1 MPNIFKDLKEFAMR
15 GNVVDLAVGFT
26 VGAAFTTIARSLVDD
41 IIMPIVGLM
50 VGRVEFKELF
60 WLLKAGPNQAPP
72 YTTLADAQA
81 AGAVTVNYG
90 VFINNVL
97 AFFIVT
103 LVMFFLIRLANRIE
117 RELEEGFGNVED
129 TIPTQK
135 KCPFCLT
142 TIARR
147 ATRCPQCTSELQPI
161 EEMETPA

>member
-1 MPNIFKDLKEFAMR
+1 MLKIINDIKEFAMR

-41 IIMPIVGLM
+41 IIMPVVGLI
-50 VGRVEFKELF
+50 VGRVEFKDLF
-60 WLLKAGPNQAPP
+60 WMLKAGPQQSPP

-97 AFFIVT
+97 AFVIVT
-103 LVMFFLIRLANRIE
+103 LVMFFLIRLANHIE
-117 RELEEGFGNVED
+117 RELEEGFGTAED
-129 TIPTQK
+129 TIPTHK
-135 KCPFCLT
+135 KCPFCLS
-142 TIARR
+142 TIPRK

-161 EEMETPA
+161 EETQKPG